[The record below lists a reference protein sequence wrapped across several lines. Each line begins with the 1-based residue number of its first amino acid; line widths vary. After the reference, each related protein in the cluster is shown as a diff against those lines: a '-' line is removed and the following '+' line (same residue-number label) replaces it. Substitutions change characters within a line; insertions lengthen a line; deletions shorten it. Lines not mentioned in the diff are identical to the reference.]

1 MPHPNIIMNNETFI
15 EELNNLF
22 SIEAAKNLYSS
33 LSQCDPGDFQ
43 DFLINF
49 IDNSIDNEDNILSNL
64 DEKDLKEWYILVLY
78 VINYRFYKSGF
89 KELIGH
95 INKKLALF
103 SNTISSDRLDEL
115 KNTNSSNENYRE
127 HLNKYEIKELQI
139 FGF

>member
-1 MPHPNIIMNNETFI
+1 MNNETFI
-15 EELNNLF
+15 DELNSLF
-22 SIEAAKNLYSS
+22 SIEAAKNLHSS

-49 IDNSIDNEDNILSNL
+49 IDNSIDNEDDILSNL
-64 DEKDLKEWYILVLY
+64 DERDHKEWYILVLY
-78 VINYRFYKSGF
+78 VINYRFYQSGF

-103 SNTISSDRLDEL
+103 SSTISSDRLDEL

-127 HLNKYEIKELQI
+127 HLNKYEIRELQI